1 LYLHW
6 LVTADSDAECVGQL
20 EAQYNALKDDLDTN
34 LASKIA
40 EREALK
46 SSIAEKERLLKRSE
60 AEAEEHFKQWEFK
73 YQMGVASCNLELSAK
88 KDEWADMVTMI
99 LNAKENSDVALKN
112 LANLAAQALETVKQ
126 QLSSDELSWTS
137 QPLRL
142 E

>member
-1 LYLHW
+1 LF
-6 LVTADSDAECVGQL
+6 SF
-20 EAQYNALKDDLDTN
+20 DL
-34 LASKIA
+34 LWQ
-40 EREALK
+40 
-46 SSIAEKERLLKRSE
+46 
-60 AEAEEHFKQWEFK
+60 QWEFK
-73 YQMGVASCNLELSAK
+73 YQMGVASCNLELAAK

-137 QPLRL
+137 QPSRL

>member
-1 LYLHW
+1 LFSFYLLW
-6 LVTADSDAECVGQL
+6 Q
-20 EAQYNALKDDLDTN
+20 
-34 LASKIA
+34 
-40 EREALK
+40 
-46 SSIAEKERLLKRSE
+46 
-60 AEAEEHFKQWEFK
+60 QWEFN
-73 YQMGVASCNLELSAK
+73 YQMGVASCNLELATK

-126 QLSSDELSWTS
+126 QLSGDELSWTS